1 MDNQVPSKPSE
12 CNEKIGVDEMLQR
25 YAGEFGPWQ
34 LRHFMLTSVA
44 WTLGAF
50 QGMAVVFADHRPK
63 WRCTSGGACP
73 ETMCGLPHDAWEWD
87 GGRRT
92 STVAEWDLVCKDK
105 YKAGIPQFA
114 FFVGCLI
121 GNGTF
126 GHLSDSFLGRKRAL
140 ALACAMGAT
149 FGFLTSLSPSL
160 YFYTLFRFLTG
171 VSTGGAGT
179 SVFILTTEPIGPSKR
194 GTMGIC
200 TFYFY
205 AIGTILLPIISYFHH
220 SWRSLYIIT
229 SIPSVLFLIFIIPFI
244 SESPRW
250 FLVRHKITNAMKVMQ
265 DIAKS
270 NGKQIPDGVSLSLDC
285 GTDQTV
291 VSGSIIDV
299 IHSPVTRLRFILAVS
314 INFLCYL
321 AYYGLGLNVMN
332 LKTNLYLGVILN
344 GVAEMPAYILTVV
357 ALKWVGRRPLT
368 VGMMLFSGVACGVG
382 SLMGDVGMVR
392 KLRMMC
398 AVMGIFAM
406 TSTYNLLFVYASELF
421 PTVVRSA
428 AVGCI
433 SQAGQIGAM
442 VATFVVVMGGRWPFI
457 VFAICGVVGGVLAWL
472 LQETLNQPLYDTMG
486 GLEKGELQK
495 SEAARDG

>member
-1 MDNQVPSKPSE
+1 
-12 CNEKIGVDEMLQR
+12 MLQR

-34 LRHFMLTSVA
+34 LRHFMLTSVS

-50 QGMAVVFADHRPK
+50 QGMAVVFADHQPK

-92 STVAEWDLVCKDK
+92 STVAQWDLVCKDK

-114 FFVGCLI
+114 FFVGYLFGSGI
-121 GNGTF
+121 F

-149 FGFLTSLSPSL
+149 FCFLTSLSPSFH
-160 YFYTLFRFLTG
+160 FYTLFRFLTG
-171 VSTGGAGT
+171 VGTGGAGT
-179 SVFILTTEPIGPSKR
+179 SVFVLTTEPIGLSKR
-194 GTMGIC
+194 ATMGIS
-200 TFYFY
+200 TFYFF
-205 AIGTILLPIISYFHH
+205 AIGTILLSIISYFHH

-229 SIPSVLFLIFIIPFI
+229 SIPSFLFLIFIIPFI

-250 FLVRHKITNAMKVMQ
+250 FLVRHNITNAMKVMQ

-270 NGKQIPDGVSLSLDC
+270 NGKQIPNGVSLSLDC
-285 GTDQTV
+285 GPDQTV

-299 IHSPVTRLRFILAVS
+299 ICSPVTRLRFILAVS
-314 INFLCYL
+314 VNFLCYV

-344 GVAEMPAYILTVV
+344 GFAEMPAYILTAM
-357 ALKWVGRRPLT
+357 ALNWVGRRPLT
-368 VGMMLFSGVACGVG
+368 VGMMLFGGVACG
-382 SLMGDVGMVR
+382 L
-392 KLRMMC
+392 KMMC
-398 AVMGIFAM
+398 GVMGIFAM
-406 TSTYNLLFVYASELF
+406 TSTYNLLFVYSSELF
-421 PTVVRSA
+421 PTMVRNA
-428 AVGCI
+428 AVGYI

-442 VATFVVVMGGRWPFI
+442 VATFVVVIRGRWPFI
-457 VFAICGVVGGVLAWL
+457 VFAICGLIGGVLAWL
-472 LQETLNQPLYDTMG
+472 LPETSNQPLYDTMA
-486 GLEKGELQK
+486 GLEKGQLQK
-495 SEAARDG
+495 SGATRDG